1 METRLKEIMGM
12 ANASLG
18 KVVRHL
24 RQVLDPEGAC
34 ALSDA
39 DLLNRVVGQRDTA
52 AFEVLVWRHGSM
64 VLGLCRRLLRG
75 HEHDAEDAFQAT
87 FLVLLRKAGSI
98 GKRQALGSWLY
109 KVAFRVA
116 LRLRARQH
124 SRREQPSVEVPAREA
139 MPELIWRDLRP
150 VLDEEI
156 HALPEKYRTPFILC
170 YLEGLT
176 NEEAAGHL
184 GCPRGT
190 VLSRLSWARQRLR
203 DRLTRRGLALSAGAL
218 TAALASSTAT
228 AAPPV
233 PLVTTTVNAAALTTA
248 GKTIAGA
255 VSAQAAL
262 LTQGVLREMF
272 LNQMKIMAAVLLGI
286 GVLTLGV
293 GLFAAGGLRESP
305 AGNLSGEA
313 RQLARADAPAKV
325 AARHAEDE
333 GAQKPVLVR
342 VPNHGIQ
349 PQVAVDGRGV
359 VHLVYFK
366 GEPGAGDL
374 FYTTSKDGIHF
385 KPHPLRVNSQAG
397 SAIAAGNI
405 RGAHLALGKNGRVH
419 VAWNGSD
426 KARPLAP
433 VKGRY
438 RNPMLYT
445 RLNDEGTAFEPQRN
459 LITSAAVLDGGGSVA
474 ADDKGN
480 VYVFWH
486 APEPG
491 KTGEDNRKVW
501 VAVSTDDGKTF
512 APERAASS
520 EPTGA
525 CGCCGLRAFA
535 DSKGTVYTLYRG
547 AKDVTQ
553 RDMYLLTSTDK
564 GKSFQTT
571 DVDPWKINI
580 CPMSSEAFAQGP
592 GGRVVGAWETKGQV
606 YFADID
612 SKTGKPSAPVSAPGA
627 AHGRKHPAVAVNGRG
642 QTILVWTDG
651 MGWNKGGALA
661 WQVYDKGGKPTA
673 ERGHAAGV
681 PVWSLVAV
689 FVRPDGRFAIVY

>member
-1 METRLKEIMGM
+1 MGM

-24 RQVLDPEGAC
+24 RQVLDPEGVC
-34 ALSDA
+34 APSDT
-39 DLLNRVVGQRDTA
+39 DLLSRVVGQRDTA
-52 AFEVLVWRHGSM
+52 AFEVLVWRHGGM
-64 VLGLCRRLLRG
+64 VLGLCRRLLG
-75 HEHDAEDAFQAT
+75 NEHDAEDAFQAT
-87 FLVLLRKAGSI
+87 FLVLLRKAGTI
-98 GKRQALGSWLY
+98 GKRQALSSWLY

-116 LRLRARQH
+116 LRLRARQR
-124 SRREQPSVEVPAREA
+124 SRRERPGVEIPAREA
-139 MPELIWRDLRP
+139 TPELIWRDLRP

-156 HALPEKYRTPFILC
+156 NALPAKYRTPFILC

-176 NEEAAGHL
+176 NEEAARHL
-184 GCPRGT
+184 GCPKGT
-190 VLSRLSWARQRLR
+190 ILSRLSWARQQLR

-218 TAALASSTAT
+218 TAALAGSTAS

-233 PLVTTTVNAAALTTA
+233 AMVTTTVNAAALTTA

-255 VSAQAAL
+255 VSGQAAL

-272 LNQMKIMAAVLLGI
+272 LNRIKIVAAVLLGI

-293 GLFAAGGLRESP
+293 GGFAAQSLRERP
-305 AGNLSGEA
+305 ASNPAGEA
-313 RQLARADAPAKV
+313 RRLARADAPDKV
-325 AARHAEDE
+325 AARHEDDHV
-333 GAQKPVLVR
+333 AHKPVLVR
-342 VPNHGIQ
+342 VPDHGIQ
-349 PQVAVDGRGV
+349 PQVAVDAKGV

-374 FYTTSKDGIHF
+374 FYTTSKDGVHF
-385 KPHPLRVNSQAG
+385 KPHPLRVNSQAA
-397 SAIAAGNI
+397 SAIAIGNI
-405 RGAHLALGKNGRVH
+405 RGAHLAVGKNGRVH
-419 VAWNGSD
+419 VAWNGSE

-433 VKGRY
+433 GKGRWL
-438 RNPMLYT
+438 NPMLYT

-474 ADDKGN
+474 ADGMGN

-491 KTGEDNRKVW
+491 KKGEDNRKVW
-501 VAVSTDDGKTF
+501 VAVSTDDGKIFT
-512 APERAASS
+512 AERAAST

-553 RDMYLLTSTDK
+553 RDIYLLTSTDK

-580 CPMSSEAFAQGP
+580 CPMSSEAFGQGP
-592 GGRVVGAWETKGQV
+592 GGRVVGAWETRGQV

-612 SKTGKPSAPVSAPGA
+612 PKTGKPAAAVAAPGT
-627 AHGRKHPAVAVNGRG
+627 AHGRKHPAVAVNAKG

-651 MGWNKGGALA
+651 MGWNKGGSLA
-661 WQVYDKGGKPTA
+661 WQVYDKAGKPTA
-673 ERGHAAGV
+673 ERGHASGV